1 MKDEVSTI
9 DPLDRLIEITAALK
23 KFRAV
28 IEEALTYADNS
39 HSFDRICERVIYGDL
54 LMYPMDN
61 AILLCEVTEAPNF
74 KTFHVYLG
82 GGDLEEML
90 DAQPMIEADAL
101 LFDCKYVSMTG
112 RLGWKPHFEKRGWK
126 HTLSIYKKEL

>member
-1 MKDEVSTI
+1 MKDTRDI
-9 DPLDRLIEITAALK
+9 DPLDRLIEITTNLKRFRTEIEQAL
-23 KFRAV
+23 A
-28 IEEALTYADNS
+28 YADNS
-39 HSFDRICERVIYGDL
+39 HSFDRICERVISGDL
-54 LMYPMDN
+54 LMYVLDN
-61 AILLCEVTEAPNF
+61 AVLLCEVSVAPNF

-90 DAQPMIEADAL
+90 AAQGMIEEDAI

-112 RLGWKPHFEKRGWK
+112 RIGWKPHFEKRGWK